1 MTYFEAGIKALYAF
15 ILDYYCPWCS
25 WLDAE
30 SVENLKR
37 KLLDMGYS
45 IKAVKEILKLYKQN
59 NALNG

>member
-1 MTYFEAGIKALYAF
+1 
-15 ILDYYCPWCS
+15 
-25 WLDAE
+25 LDAE
-30 SVENLKR
+30 SVEDLKR